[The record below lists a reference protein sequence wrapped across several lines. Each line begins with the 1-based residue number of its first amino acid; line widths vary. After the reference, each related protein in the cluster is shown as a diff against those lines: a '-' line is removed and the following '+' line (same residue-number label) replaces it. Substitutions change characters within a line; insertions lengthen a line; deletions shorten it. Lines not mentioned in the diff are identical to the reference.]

1 MLRPAR
7 LLACA
12 VVLSGALFAD
22 AALAGPSTPL
32 RTWSPGGDATFKTAT
47 VCHDVTR
54 DTYVVGA
61 VFHRVRTTPFHLE
74 YDQLYRLRVQGSS
87 SATNYGEL
95 LETPSLI
102 AGEARIDNVDCASD
116 GANRVWVTYDRYGS
130 NAAFVALDGTS
141 IGGPF
146 EVPTYA
152 CGPTTHKPRI
162 AYGSGR
168 LMVAFEGFHY
178 PTGGASCE
186 ACVRQFSASTGAPIS
201 GAAESIWNDNMT
213 HTDYDVEWNGS
224 DRFVFALPFDID
236 AGANWL
242 STYTYSSV
250 TGLRI
255 AENGIQQ
262 YVDGTAPY
270 FPQRTKIVFSKNTR
284 NPNRMFI
291 QTDTGSFWTDTA
303 GARVGAPLLS
313 SLGTGFAAC
322 EYWGADAA
330 AATVFTPNIT
340 WRWVGTYPSGYFVS
354 ENVTTRMHF
363 GLTSGAAY
371 ETFNLNLGYN
381 PVACDGGDT
390 YTDPEVLLLSKPAT
404 SAANGNVT
412 WNVVASD

>member
-7 LLACA
+7 WFACL
-12 VVLSGALFAD
+12 VVVSAALFPD
-22 AALAGPSTPL
+22 AAFAGPSTPL
-32 RTWSPGGDATFKTAT
+32 RTWTPGSDATFKTAT

-54 DTYVVGA
+54 DVYVVGA
-61 VFHRVRTTPFHLE
+61 VFHRVRTTPFFLE
-74 YDQLYRLRVQGSS
+74 YDQLYRLRVQGNSA
-87 SATNYGEL
+87 ATNYGQL
-95 LETPSLI
+95 VDTPAFV

-116 GANRVWVTYDRYGS
+116 GAGKVWVTYDRYGS

-162 AYGSGR
+162 AYGGGR
-168 LMVAFEGFHY
+168 LMVAFEGFNY
-178 PTGGASCE
+178 GDGGASCE
-186 ACVRQFSASTGAPIS
+186 ACVRQFSAATGAPIS
-201 GAAESIWNDNMT
+201 GAVEAIWNDNMT

-236 AGANWL
+236 AGSNWL
-242 STYTYSSV
+242 STYTYSGS

-255 AENGIQQ
+255 ADNAIQQ
-262 YVDGTAPY
+262 YVDGASPY

-284 NPNRMFI
+284 NPNRMYI
-291 QTDTGSFWTDTA
+291 QTDTGSFWTDTN
-303 GARVGAPLLS
+303 GARVGAPLLNAI
-313 SLGTGFAAC
+313 GTGFAAC

-330 AATVFTPNIT
+330 VASVFAPSVT
-340 WRWVGTYPSGYFVS
+340 WRYVGTWPTGYLAP
-354 ENVTTRMHF
+354 ENVTTRLHF
-363 GLTSGAAY
+363 GLASGAAY
-371 ETFNLNLGYN
+371 ESFTLNPGFN

-390 YTDPEVLLLSKPAT
+390 YADPEVLLLSKPAS
-404 SAANGNVT
+404 SAPNTNVT